1 MLTAKHSHDRRPP
14 LRGGCQRRPRI
25 DASLIRIG
33 LLPTRATNLLKLQGI
48 IDNGRSVAGLLRHH
62 MIGTSAGGRAT
73 PRVGRVRGL
82 ETVLTH
88 MRAQMKHSEASNH
101 MYYIRAPELV
111 YSSEDTG
118 YDNDD
123 MTTTSNRLGK
133 SLSRRVDVR
142 KVTLHPH

>member
-1 MLTAKHSHDRRPP
+1 
-14 LRGGCQRRPRI
+14 
-25 DASLIRIG
+25 
-33 LLPTRATNLLKLQGI
+33 
-48 IDNGRSVAGLLRHH
+48 
-62 MIGTSAGGRAT
+62 
-73 PRVGRVRGL
+73 
-82 ETVLTH
+82 

-142 KVTLHPH
+142 KVILHPH